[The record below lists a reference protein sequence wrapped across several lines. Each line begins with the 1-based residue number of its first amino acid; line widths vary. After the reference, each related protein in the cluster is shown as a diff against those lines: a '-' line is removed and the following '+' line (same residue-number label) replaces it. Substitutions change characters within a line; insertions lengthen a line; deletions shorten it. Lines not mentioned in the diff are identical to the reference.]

1 MYRIIFKSPAEKF
14 LRKLDN
20 SIQQRVIGK
29 LKKLKENPRLGKPLT
44 ATLAGL
50 WSLRIDKYRAIYKV
64 IENKLIIMVLDI
76 SHRKDIYGRI

>member
-14 LRKLDN
+14 FRKLDN
-20 SIQQRVIGK
+20 LIQQRIFKK

-50 WSLRIDKYRAIYKV
+50 WSLRIDKYRVIYKI
-64 IENKLIIMVLDI
+64 IENKLIIIVLNI
-76 SHRKDIYGRI
+76 NHRKDVYGRI

>member
-14 LRKLDN
+14 LRKLD
-20 SIQQRVIGK
+20 SPIQQRIIRK

-50 WSLRIDKYRAIYKV
+50 WSLRIDKFRAIYKV
-64 IENKLIIMVLDI
+64 IEDKLVIMILDI
-76 SHRKDIYGRI
+76 SHRKDIYRRL

>member
-14 LRKLDN
+14 LRKLDGP
-20 SIQQRVIGK
+20 IQQRIIRK

-50 WSLRIDKYRAIYKV
+50 WSLRIDKFRAIYKV
-64 IENKLIIMVLDI
+64 IEDKLVIMILDI
-76 SHRKDIYGRI
+76 SHRKDIYRRL